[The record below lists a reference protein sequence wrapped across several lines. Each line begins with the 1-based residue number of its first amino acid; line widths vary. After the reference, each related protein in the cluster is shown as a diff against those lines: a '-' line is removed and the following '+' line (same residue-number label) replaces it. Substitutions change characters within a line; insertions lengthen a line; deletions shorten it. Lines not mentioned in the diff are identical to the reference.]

1 MKKEWV
7 RKKEEE
13 IDEEKERP
21 QKSKSFG
28 FQAKNQK
35 PVLTELDH
43 ILVDTQAFANK
54 QWRSPHTKE
63 KPKKLWKPKVRAA
76 TNINN
81 NKSKQ
86 PQETES
92 SRDQFTQTTE
102 EDILNEIK
110 NLPKSQPCQSAD
122 EMMMSLF
129 GLDPKNDIQREI
141 KQHTNTVMPA
151 ADRGLWVMKELESK
165 SRPRAPTPMD
175 QEPTPEFSVDTNKHL
190 TRPSPTRA
198 VVSDSQP
205 TPSRVS
211 GTLQHPHPVVIM
223 DKVPPNVIKP
233 KSIHG
238 QGVSAFSGKRG
249 AKSQPGSEESKKS
262 LQRIS

>member
-13 IDEEKERP
+13 ADDEKERP

-28 FQAKNQK
+28 FKAKNQK
-35 PVLTELDH
+35 PVLNELDH

-54 QWRSPHTKE
+54 KPRESPHTKE
-63 KPKKLWKPKVRAA
+63 KPKKLWKPKVRTGNN
-76 TNINN
+76 TNNTN

-86 PQETES
+86 QQETET

-102 EDILNEIK
+102 EDIFNETK
-110 NLPKSQPCQSAD
+110 KLPKSQPCFGTDQ
-122 EMMMSLF
+122 MMMGLF
-129 GLDPKNDIQREI
+129 GLEPKNDIQSEI

-151 ADRGLWVMKELESK
+151 ADRGLWVMKELESNR
-165 SRPRAPTPMD
+165 RPRAPTPMD

-198 VVSDSQP
+198 VFSDSQP
-205 TPSRVS
+205 
-211 GTLQHPHPVVIM
+211 
-223 DKVPPNVIKP
+223 PPNVIKP

-249 AKSQPGSEESKKS
+249 ARTQPGSEESKKS
-262 LQRIS
+262 LQRIC